1 MLRPDPG
8 TGVAWNAGVIMV
20 ITTRRRILSGATAGL
35 LAVGLTGTAP
45 TWAAPPSNDNRA
57 DATRLQL
64 PADVTGTLVD
74 ATLETSNDWASCGT
88 GTDASVW
95 YRFTAP
101 KRGAVIVQ
109 LDAAGEMDATVD
121 LYKQV
126 RSKLQSVDCAETDAN
141 GVATLDDEGLQAGA
155 EYAIRIGREI
165 GSVADTFSLR
175 VLVPSPPPEPPGK
188 PLPARGIKGSV
199 DRLLNPGDAYRTHM
213 REGRTM
219 RLSLR
224 TDQCT
229 VLDVYAPGTTSFDG
243 FGVKSLTCG
252 GYSLFT
258 PTDTGRY
265 YLVVRAGR
273 SRSKQSYRLR
283 VAPARRDDT
292 TPGIFIRNNARVRGK
307 VNGGIDA
314 RDLYRFDVTRRST
327 LTLNLNGSPTM
338 RLVRDD
344 GRRIGRGDYIERTVA
359 AGRYF
364 VAVQGEGRY
373 TLRRVSRTIT
383 KAAVTFNG
391 RRSAKAAPGSSARL
405 ALRVRP
411 AVDGKGVMTVERFD
425 PIDGWQFTRRYRVD
439 VRTGVA
445 IVTFVPPSVGR
456 YRVTG
461 DFNGSRIAAASYA
474 GRAHL
479 RVQGPL
485 VD

>member
-1 MLRPDPG
+1 M
-8 TGVAWNAGVIMV
+8 
-20 ITTRRRILSGATAGL
+20 ATPPA
-35 LAVGLTGTAP
+35 
-45 TWAAPPSNDNRA
+45 WAAPPANDNRA

-74 ATLETSNDWASCGT
+74 ATIETTNDWSSCGP

-109 LDAAGEMDATVD
+109 MDAAGEMDATID
-121 LYKQV
+121 LYRQV
-126 RSKLQSVDCAETDAN
+126 RSKLQSVNCAETDAN
-141 GVATLDDEGLQAGA
+141 GGATLDQEGLQVGA
-155 EYAIRIGREI
+155 EYTIRIGRET
-165 GSVADTFSLR
+165 GSVADRFSLR

-188 PLPARGIKGSV
+188 PLPASGIKGSV
-199 DRLLNPGDAYRTHM
+199 DRLLNPGDAYRTRM

-224 TDQCT
+224 ADQCT
-229 VLDVYAPGTTSFDG
+229 GLDVYAPGTSSFG
-243 FGVKSLTCG
+243 GSAAKSLSCG

-258 PTDTGRY
+258 PTETGRY

-273 SRSKQSYRLR
+273 TRSKQPYRLQ
-283 VAPARRDDT
+283 VATARRDDT
-292 TPGIFIRNNARVRGK
+292 TPGVFIGNNARVRGK

-327 LTLNLNGSPTM
+327 LTLDLTGGPTM

-344 GRRIGRGDYIERTVA
+344 GGRIGRGDYIERTVP

-383 KAAVTFNG
+383 KASVTFNG
-391 RRSAKAAPGSSARL
+391 RRSAKAAPGASARL

-411 AVDGKGVMTVERFD
+411 AVDGPGLMTVERFD
-425 PIDGWQFTRRYRVD
+425 PIDGWQFTRRYRVN
-439 VRTGVA
+439 VRAGTA
-445 IVTFVPPSVGR
+445 TVTFLPPSVGR

-461 DFNGSRIAAASYA
+461 EFKGSRVAAAAYA

>member
-1 MLRPDPG
+1 M
-8 TGVAWNAGVIMV
+8 TS
-20 ITTRRRILSGATAGL
+20 TSRRFLSGTTAGL
-35 LAVGLTGTAP
+35 VVAGLMVATPA
-45 TWAAPPSNDNRA
+45 WAAPPTNDNRA

-74 ATLETSNDWASCGT
+74 ATLETTITNDWSSCGQ

-109 LDAAGEMDATVD
+109 MDAAGEMDATVD
-121 LYKQV
+121 LYRQV
-126 RSKLQSVDCAETDAN
+126 RSKLQSLNCAETDAN
-141 GVATLDDEGLQAGA
+141 GVATLDEEGLEPGA
-155 EYAIRIGREI
+155 EYTIRIGRET
-165 GSVADTFSLR
+165 GSVADRFSLR

-188 PLPARGIKGSV
+188 PLPAEGIKGSV
-199 DRLLNPGDAYRTHM
+199 DRLLNPGDAYRTRM

-224 TDQCT
+224 ADQCT
-229 VLDVYAPGTTSFDG
+229 GLDVYAPGTTSFG
-243 FGVKSLTCG
+243 GSTVKSLSCG

-258 PTDTGRY
+258 PTESGRY

-273 SRSKQSYRLR
+273 SRSKQPYRLR

-292 TPGIFIRNNARVRGK
+292 TPGIFIGNNARVQGK

-327 LTLNLNGSPTM
+327 LTLNVNGGPTM

-373 TLRRVSRTIT
+373 TLKRVSRTIT
-383 KAAVTFNG
+383 QASVTFNG

-411 AVDGKGVMTVERFD
+411 AVDGPGMMVVERFD
-425 PIDGWQFTRRYRVD
+425 PIDGWQFTRRYQVM
-439 VRTGVA
+439 VRAGTA
-445 IVTFVPPSVGR
+445 TVTFVPPSVGR

-461 DFNGSRIAAASYA
+461 EFKGSRIAAASYA